1 MEDGT
6 WNKAYCFVYITCT
19 MGSVGGIN
27 WGSLQADRRF
37 HVCRG
42 GGDGG
47 KPCRPG
53 RRRGGGEG
61 TLARVYISYRRLW
74 RKEGRLDQAREGKTG
89 GRGCR
94 KSFREV
100 RKVNLL
106 G

>member
-1 MEDGT
+1 MSAE
-6 WNKAYCFVYITCT
+6 
-19 MGSVGGIN
+19 
-27 WGSLQADRRF
+27 
-37 HVCRG
+37 G

-53 RRRGGGEG
+53 RRGGGGGEG
-61 TLARVYISYRRLW
+61 TLARVYISHRRLW
-74 RKEGRLDQAREGKTG
+74 RKEGRLDQAREGRTG

-94 KSFREV
+94 KSFRDV